1 MKQLTGKEKKAQRR
15 EKKKNLP
22 MYWVKV
28 RNKRT
33 GNVKL
38 MSPEKALNYIY
49 GKMEIDGLRHPHLKD
64 IYEQV

>member
-1 MKQLTGKEKKAQRR
+1 MKQLTGKEKKDQRR
-15 EKKKNLP
+15 ENKKNLP

-38 MSPEKALNYIY
+38 MTPEKALNYIY
-49 GKMEIDGLRHPHLKD
+49 GRIEIDGIRHKYLKD
-64 IYEQV
+64 EYEQD